1 MKKFYSMLAVLT
13 ALSLTSYA
21 SIAYDDSQDAAY
33 DSGWNGGE
41 NGGYGFN
48 PWTLSSANGG
58 TYIEDSTRGST
69 GFRQWSESWGNS
81 AATRTF
87 ASALSA
93 GDTFSMTVGHFG
105 GNDGQLGIS
114 LISGASTVFNVKL
127 DSGSAHWRAWDG
139 GDYDLNGL
147 PPGALGTGM
156 ADYFTTDNDTAT
168 FSFTYNGGNSYGMS
182 LIDSSNNGFTFS
194 EHNAGNDIS
203 SITGVVI
210 YNNGQGGGKNY
221 YVDQLSII
229 PEPATI
235 GLLGFVG
242 SSLVWF
248 RKRFAA

>member
-1 MKKFYSMLAVLT
+1 MKNFYSMLAVLT

-21 SIAYDDSQDAAY
+21 SIAFDTSSNAEYDG
-33 DSGWNGGE
+33 GWNGGE

-48 PWTLSSANGG
+48 SWTLSSSDAG
-58 TYIEDSTRGST
+58 TYIDSSARGSQ
-69 GFRQWSESWGNS
+69 GFRQWSESWGS
-81 AATRTF
+81 SSATRTF
-87 ASALSA
+87 SSALSA
-93 GDTFSMTVGHFG
+93 GQTFSIDLGHFG
-105 GNDGQLGIS
+105 GNDGEVGIS

-127 DSGSAHWRAWDG
+127 SAGASYWQAWDG
-139 GDYDLNGL
+139 GNYDLNGI

-168 FSFTYNGGNSYGMS
+168 FSFTYNGGDSYGMS
-182 LIDSSNNGFTFS
+182 LVNSSDNGFEFS
-194 EHNAGNDIS
+194 ASDAGNDIS
-203 SITGVVI
+203 SINGVVI
-210 YNNGQGGGKNY
+210 YNNGQGGGKNF